1 MMAPSD
7 ADDDEFD
14 FTKPSKPAPPPPPEK
29 LASARKEAATGS
41 PQLAKTGFYVAMAR
55 NAAGK
60 VPPRNGQRHNILVIE
75 DDMDLLKLVG
85 EVLAK
90 AGFLTRFARSR
101 AEINAEFNKTPL
113 PDLVLLDVRLPDADG
128 FNILEK
134 IRSNQKILKLP
145 IIMMTGRS
153 EVTDVARG
161 LSLGAD
167 GYVTKPFRI
176 SGLVSAINTVLG
188 IDQPAG

>member
-1 MMAPSD
+1 VTAHPD
-7 ADDDEFD
+7 ADDDLD
-14 FTKPSKPAPPPPPEK
+14 FTKPSAPAPPPPPEK
-29 LASARKEAATGS
+29 VASAKKEAASGS
-41 PQLAKTGFYVAMAR
+41 PQLAKSGFYVAMAR
-55 NAAGK
+55 NAAGRI
-60 VPPRNGQRHNILVIE
+60 PPKNGQRHMILVIE

-101 AEINAEFNKTPL
+101 AEINSEFNKTPL

-145 IIMMTGRS
+145 VIMMTGRS

-167 GYVTKPFRI
+167 GYVTKPFKI
-176 SGLVSAINTVLG
+176 SGLVSAVNTVLG
-188 IDQPAG
+188 VDQPA

>member
-1 MMAPSD
+1 MTAHPD
-7 ADDDEFD
+7 AEDDLD
-14 FTKPSKPAPPPPPEK
+14 FTKPSAPAPPPPPEK
-29 LASARKEAATGS
+29 VASAKKEAASGS
-41 PQLAKTGFYVAMAR
+41 PQLAKSGFYVAMAR
-55 NAAGK
+55 NAAGRI
-60 VPPRNGQRHNILVIE
+60 PPRNGQRHMILVIE

-101 AEINAEFNKTPL
+101 AEINSEFNKTPL

-134 IRSNQKILKLP
+134 IRSNQKILKMP
-145 IIMMTGRS
+145 VIMMTGRS

-167 GYVTKPFRI
+167 GYVTKPFKI
-176 SGLVSAINTVLG
+176 SGLVSAVNTVLG
-188 IDQPAG
+188 VDQPA

>member
-1 MMAPSD
+1 MTAHPD
-7 ADDDEFD
+7 ADDDLD
-14 FTKPSKPAPPPPPEK
+14 FTKPSAPAPPPPPEK
-29 LASARKEAATGS
+29 VASAKKEAASGS
-41 PQLAKTGFYVAMAR
+41 PQLAKSGFYVAMAR
-55 NAAGK
+55 NAAGRI
-60 VPPRNGQRHNILVIE
+60 PPRNGQRHMILVIE

-101 AEINAEFNKTPL
+101 AEINSEFNKTPL

-134 IRSNQKILKLP
+134 IRNNQKIHKLP
-145 IIMMTGRS
+145 VIMMTGRS

-167 GYVTKPFRI
+167 GYVTKPFKI
-176 SGLVSAINTVLG
+176 SGLVSAVNTVLG
-188 IDQPAG
+188 VDQPA

>member
-1 MMAPSD
+1 MTAQPE
-7 ADDDEFD
+7 ADDDELD

-29 LASARKEAATGS
+29 VASARKEAASGS
-41 PQLAKTGFYVAMAR
+41 PQLAKSGFYVAMAR

-60 VPPRNGQRHNILVIE
+60 IPPRNGQRHSILVIE
-75 DDMDLLKLVG
+75 DDVDLLKLVG

-134 IRSNQKILKLP
+134 IRSNQKIVKLP
-145 IIMMTGRS
+145 VIMMTGRS

-167 GYVTKPFRI
+167 GYVTKPFKI
-176 SGLVSAINTVLG
+176 SGLISAINTVLG
-188 IDQPAG
+188 MEQGGS

>member
-1 MMAPSD
+1 VTAHPD
-7 ADDDEFD
+7 AEDDLD
-14 FTKPSKPAPPPPPEK
+14 FTKPSAPAPPPPPEK
-29 LASARKEAATGS
+29 VASAKKEAASGS
-41 PQLAKTGFYVAMAR
+41 PQLAKSGFYVAMAR
-55 NAAGK
+55 NAAGRI
-60 VPPRNGQRHNILVIE
+60 PPKNGQRHMILVIE

-101 AEINAEFNKTPL
+101 AEINSEFNKTPL

-134 IRSNQKILKLP
+134 IRNNQKIHKLP
-145 IIMMTGRS
+145 VIMMTGRS

-167 GYVTKPFRI
+167 GYVTKPFKI
-176 SGLVSAINTVLG
+176 SGLVSAVNTVLG
-188 IDQPAG
+188 VDQPA

>member
-1 MMAPSD
+1 MTAHPD
-7 ADDDEFD
+7 AEDDLD
-14 FTKPSKPAPPPPPEK
+14 FTKPSAPAPPPPPEK
-29 LASARKEAATGS
+29 VASAKKEAASGS
-41 PQLAKTGFYVAMAR
+41 PQLAKSGFYVAMAR
-55 NAAGK
+55 NAAGRI
-60 VPPRNGQRHNILVIE
+60 PPRNGQRHMILVIE

-101 AEINAEFNKTPL
+101 AEINSEFNKTPL

-145 IIMMTGRS
+145 VIMMTGRS

-167 GYVTKPFRI
+167 GYVTKPFKI
-176 SGLVSAINTVLG
+176 SGLVSAVNTVLG
-188 IDQPAG
+188 VDQPA

>member
-1 MMAPSD
+1 MTAHPD
-7 ADDDEFD
+7 ADDDLD
-14 FTKPSKPAPPPPPEK
+14 FTKPSAPAPPPPPEK
-29 LASARKEAATGS
+29 VASAKKEAASGS
-41 PQLAKTGFYVAMAR
+41 PQLAKSGFYVAMAR
-55 NAAGK
+55 NAAGRI
-60 VPPRNGQRHNILVIE
+60 PPKNGQRHMILVIE

-101 AEINAEFNKTPL
+101 AEINSEFNKTPL

-134 IRSNQKILKLP
+134 IRNNQKIHKLP
-145 IIMMTGRS
+145 VIMMTGRS

-167 GYVTKPFRI
+167 GYVTKPFKI
-176 SGLVSAINTVLG
+176 SGLVSAVNTVLG
-188 IDQPAG
+188 VDQPA

>member
-1 MMAPSD
+1 VTAHPD
-7 ADDDEFD
+7 ADDDLD
-14 FTKPSKPAPPPPPEK
+14 FTKPSAPAPPPPPEK
-29 LASARKEAATGS
+29 VASAKKEAASGS
-41 PQLAKTGFYVAMAR
+41 PQLAKSGFYVAMAR
-55 NAAGK
+55 NAAGRI
-60 VPPRNGQRHNILVIE
+60 PPKNGQRHMILVIE

-101 AEINAEFNKTPL
+101 AEINSEFNKTPL

-134 IRSNQKILKLP
+134 IRSNQKILKMP
-145 IIMMTGRS
+145 VIMMTGRS

-167 GYVTKPFRI
+167 GYVTKPFKI
-176 SGLVSAINTVLG
+176 SGLVSAVNTVLG
-188 IDQPAG
+188 VDQPA

>member
-1 MMAPSD
+1 VTAHPD
-7 ADDDEFD
+7 AEDDLD
-14 FTKPSKPAPPPPPEK
+14 FTKPSAPAPPPPPEK
-29 LASARKEAATGS
+29 VASAKKEAASGG
-41 PQLAKTGFYVAMAR
+41 PQLAKSGFYVAMAR
-55 NAAGK
+55 NAAGRI
-60 VPPRNGQRHNILVIE
+60 PPKNGQRHMILVIE

-101 AEINAEFNKTPL
+101 AEINSEFNKTPL

-134 IRSNQKILKLP
+134 IRNNQKIHKLP
-145 IIMMTGRS
+145 VIMMTGRS

-167 GYVTKPFRI
+167 GYVTKPFKI
-176 SGLVSAINTVLG
+176 SGLVSAVNTVLG
-188 IDQPAG
+188 VDQPA

>member
-1 MMAPSD
+1 
-7 ADDDEFD
+7 
-14 FTKPSKPAPPPPPEK
+14 
-29 LASARKEAATGS
+29 
-41 PQLAKTGFYVAMAR
+41 
-55 NAAGK
+55 
-60 VPPRNGQRHNILVIE
+60 
-75 DDMDLLKLVG
+75 MDLLKLVG

-101 AEINAEFNKTPL
+101 AEFNSEFNKTPL

-134 IRSNQKILKLP
+134 IRSNQKILKMP
-145 IIMMTGRS
+145 VIMMTGRS

-167 GYVTKPFRI
+167 GYVTKPFKI
-176 SGLVSAINTVLG
+176 SGLVSAVNTVLG
-188 IDQPAG
+188 VDQPA

>member
-1 MMAPSD
+1 MTND
-7 ADDDEFD
+7 AEDDELD
-14 FTKPSKPAPPPPPEK
+14 FTKPSKPTPPPPPEK
-29 LASARKEAATGS
+29 VASARKEAATGS
-41 PQLAKTGFYVAMAR
+41 PQLAKSGFYVAMAR

-60 VPPRNGQRHNILVIE
+60 IPPRNGQRHSILVIE
-75 DDMDLLKLVG
+75 DDVDLLKLVG

-167 GYVTKPFRI
+167 GYVTKPFKI
-176 SGLVSAINTVLG
+176 SGLISAVNTVLG
-188 IDQPAG
+188 IDQGGS